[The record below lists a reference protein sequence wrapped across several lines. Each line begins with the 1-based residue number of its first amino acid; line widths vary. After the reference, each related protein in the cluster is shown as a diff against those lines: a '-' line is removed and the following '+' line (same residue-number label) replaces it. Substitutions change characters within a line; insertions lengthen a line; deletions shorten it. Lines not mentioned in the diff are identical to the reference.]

1 LRGTR
6 PFNAGQLRA
15 PGTVF
20 CGQRGKRPK
29 GMKRIALET
38 GLVVAV
44 IVLGLEAVHYRE
56 AVLEA
61 NVDRKRAWNTVV
73 ELREKCEDAGLRT
86 TRVRSPAGR

>member
-1 LRGTR
+1 MRDTLRVLGTAFSGR
-6 PFNAGQLRA
+6 H
-15 PGTVF
+15 
-20 CGQRGKRPK
+20 GKRPP

-61 NVDRKRAWNTVV
+61 NVDRKRAWHTVV
-73 ELREKCEDAGLRT
+73 ELREKCEDTAAHTART
-86 TRVRSPAGR
+86 PSTGR

>member
-1 LRGTR
+1 
-6 PFNAGQLRA
+6 
-15 PGTVF
+15 
-20 CGQRGKRPK
+20 
-29 GMKRIALET
+29 MKRIAFET

-73 ELREKCEDAGLRT
+73 ELREKCEDAAASASKA
-86 TRVRSPAGR
+86 RVH

>member
-1 LRGTR
+1 MS
-6 PFNAGQLRA
+6 
-15 PGTVF
+15 
-20 CGQRGKRPK
+20 
-29 GMKRIALET
+29 MKRIVFET

-73 ELREKCEDAGLRT
+73 ELREKCEDSA
-86 TRVRSPAGR
+86 VRSTGVRSR